1 MLTLKM
7 NQFKHWLQNH
17 PNPNYRRLFIHLKA
31 VRSFELPTPK
41 AFNKTM
47 YYCHQL
53 VTSLWNST
61 TRLLVHT
68 PAFKGRLNQY
78 GKNVYIYGGV
88 PLVTGPL
95 TINLGSDC
103 RISGQTT
110 FSGRSASLSPILEIG
125 NNVGIGWQ
133 TTIAVGRKVI
143 IEDNVRIAGK
153 AFLFGYSGHP
163 LDAKKRALGLPDEE
177 SQVGDIILRKDVW
190 LGSNVTVKGGVTIG
204 EGTIIAAG
212 SVVTRSLPSFV
223 IAAGNPAK
231 VVRSLESTTTL
242 LKAQA

>member
-1 MLTLKM
+1 MLALIT
-7 NQFKHWLQNH
+7 NQFKQWLQNH
-17 PNPNYRRLFIHLKA
+17 PNPSYRRLFVQLKA
-31 VRSFELPTPK
+31 VRNFEFPTPRL
-41 AFNKTM
+41 FNKAV
-47 YYCHQL
+47 YFIHQL
-53 VTSLWNST
+53 LLSVLNST
-61 TRLLVHT
+61 LRLFVHT
-68 PAFKGRLNQY
+68 PAFKGRLNQH
-78 GKNVYIYGGV
+78 GKNVYVYGGV

-95 TINLGSDC
+95 TINLGSHC

-110 FSGRSASLSPILEIG
+110 FSGRSASINPKLEIG

-133 TTIAVGRKVI
+133 TTIAVGRNVI
-143 IEDNVRIAGK
+143 IKDNVRIAGK

-163 LDAKKRALGLPDEE
+163 LDAKQRALGLPDED
-177 SQVGDIILRKDVW
+177 SQVGDIILEKDVW

-204 EGTIIAAG
+204 EGTIVAAG
-212 SVVTRSLPSFV
+212 SVVTRSLPPFV